1 MSVVVGIDAS
11 LTSTG
16 LAVLRDGIPVMLH
29 SLGHKGSDADSYLV
43 RGRRIVSQAR
53 AVAQAVETAVP
64 TTVPVDPLETV
75 SPLNP
80 DGRSHFPVKYVA
92 TPIDLAVME
101 GPSYG
106 SQYGDQWDRAGLW
119 WGIFSAL
126 AAKKVPIAV
135 VSPKTRAKW
144 ATGKDVEGNGNSK
157 KPVVFA
163 AVKDEWT
170 DVRAHIR
177 NDDIADALTIAA
189 MGALWLGD
197 PLPIQVHKWRVKGLE
212 SVAWPEGVRV

>member
-1 MSVVVGIDAS
+1 MSLVCGLDVS

-16 LAVLRDGIPVMLH
+16 IAVLRDGIPIMLN
-29 SLGHKGSDADSYLV
+29 SVGHKGSDADSYLV

-53 AVAQAVETAVP
+53 AVVRAVETAVP

-80 DGRSHFPVKYVA
+80 NGRSHFPVKYVA
-92 TPIDLAVME
+92 TPIDLAVIE

-144 ATGKDVEGNGNSK
+144 ATGSGNADK
-157 KPVVFA
+157 KAVLA
-163 AVKDEWT
+163 AVRETWQQW
-170 DVRAHIR
+170 RPHIR
-177 NDDIADALTIAA
+177 NDDVGDALVLAS
-189 MGALWLGD
+189 MGALHIGD
-197 PLPIQVHKWRVKGLE
+197 TLPFEPKRSQYEGLKSVH
-212 SVAWPEGVRV
+212 WPEGISHAGV

>member
-1 MSVVVGIDAS
+1 MTIVLGLDPS

-16 LAVLRDGIPVMLH
+16 IAVLRDGIPCMLN
-29 SLGHKGSDADSYLV
+29 SLGHPGHDADSYLV
-43 RGRRIVSQAR
+43 RSRRIVSQAR
-53 AVAQAVETAVP
+53 SVLAAAYIR
-64 TTVPVDPLETV
+64 
-75 SPLNP
+75 P
-80 DGRSHFPVKYVA
+80 DAYGE
-92 TPIDLAVME
+92 PIDLAVIE

-177 NDDIADALTIAA
+177 NDDVADALTIAA

-197 PLPIQVHKWRVKGLE
+197 PLPIQAHKWRVKGLE

>member
-1 MSVVVGIDAS
+1 MGIDAS

-16 LAVLRDGIPVMLH
+16 LAVLIDGIPSMLH
-29 SLGHKGSDADSYLV
+29 SLGHKGHDADSYLV

-53 AVAQAVETAVP
+53 AVVQALSLP
-64 TTVPVDPLETV
+64 PQ
-75 SPLNP
+75 
-80 DGRSHFPVKYVA
+80 
-92 TPIDLAVME
+92 IDLALIE

-106 SQYGDQWDRAGLW
+106 SHYGDQWDRAGLW

-157 KPVVFA
+157 KPAVFA